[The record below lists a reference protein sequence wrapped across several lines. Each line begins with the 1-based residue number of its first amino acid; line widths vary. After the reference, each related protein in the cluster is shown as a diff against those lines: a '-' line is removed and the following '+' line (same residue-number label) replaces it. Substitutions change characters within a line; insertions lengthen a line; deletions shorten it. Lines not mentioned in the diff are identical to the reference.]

1 MWAVTEWEWNPD
13 TYLAE
18 MAAEIPGYEELQEAV
33 AAATATVHAA
43 RVLELGTGTGETAL
57 RVWAGQPD
65 SQWIGI
71 DARTIAE
78 LSMQLEILKA
88 IYARA
93 IDLFQRGRKDEGL
106 RYGLRIQGYGDWN
119 LDNVYAF
126 VYERSVELE
135 PHAHHAFVGGIRAAD
150 FALMLN
156 S

>member
-1 MWAVTEWEWNPD
+1 MDDYQKEIADLETQVEQLVE
-13 TYLAE
+13 AE
-18 MAAEIPGYEELQEAV
+18 G
-33 AAATATVHAA
+33 
-43 RVLELGTGTGETAL
+43 
-57 RVWAGQPD
+57 
-65 SQWIGI
+65 
-71 DARTIAE
+71 DAKTIAE

-93 IDLFQRGRKDEGL
+93 TDLYARGQQDEGL
-106 RYGLRIQGYGDWN
+106 RYGLRIQGYGDWT

-135 PHAHHAFVGGIRAAD
+135 PKAHSAFVGGIRNAD

>member
-1 MWAVTEWEWNPD
+1 VD
-13 TYLAE
+13 DYQK
-18 MAAEIPGYEELQEAV
+18 EIADLETQLEQLVQEEGN
-33 AAATATVHAA
+33 T
-43 RVLELGTGTGETAL
+43 
-57 RVWAGQPD
+57 
-65 SQWIGI
+65 
-71 DARTIAE
+71 RTIAE

-93 IDLFQRGRKDEGL
+93 IDLLQRGLKDDGL

-119 LDNVYAF
+119 IDNVYAF

-135 PHAHHAFVGGIRAAD
+135 PNAHGAFVGGIKAAD

>member
-1 MWAVTEWEWNPD
+1 VDDYQKEIADLEAQVEQLVE
-13 TYLAE
+13 AE
-18 MAAEIPGYEELQEAV
+18 G
-33 AAATATVHAA
+33 
-43 RVLELGTGTGETAL
+43 
-57 RVWAGQPD
+57 
-65 SQWIGI
+65 

-93 IDLFQRGRKDEGL
+93 LDVFARGQKDDGL
-106 RYGLRIQGYGDWN
+106 RYGLRIQGYGDWT

-126 VYERSVELE
+126 VYERAVELE
-135 PHAHHAFVGGIRAAD
+135 PKAHSAFVGGIRSAD

>member
-1 MWAVTEWEWNPD
+1 MDDYQKEIADLERQVEQLVE
-13 TYLAE
+13 AE
-18 MAAEIPGYEELQEAV
+18 G
-33 AAATATVHAA
+33 
-43 RVLELGTGTGETAL
+43 
-57 RVWAGQPD
+57 
-65 SQWIGI
+65 
-71 DARTIAE
+71 DAKTIAE
-78 LSMQLEILKA
+78 LTMQLEILKT

-93 IDLFQRGRKDEGL
+93 TDLLQRGDRDEGL

-135 PHAHHAFVGGIRAAD
+135 AGPHSAFVGGIKNLD

>member
-1 MWAVTEWEWNPD
+1 VD
-13 TYLAE
+13 DYQK
-18 MAAEIPGYEELQEAV
+18 EIADLETQVEQLVEED
-33 AAATATVHAA
+33 
-43 RVLELGTGTGETAL
+43 G
-57 RVWAGQPD
+57 
-65 SQWIGI
+65 

-88 IYARA
+88 IYTRA
-93 IDLFQRGRKDEGL
+93 TDLLQRGQQDEGL
-106 RYGLRIQGYGDWN
+106 RYGLRIQGYGDWT

-135 PHAHHAFVGGIRAAD
+135 PNAHSAFVGGIRSAD